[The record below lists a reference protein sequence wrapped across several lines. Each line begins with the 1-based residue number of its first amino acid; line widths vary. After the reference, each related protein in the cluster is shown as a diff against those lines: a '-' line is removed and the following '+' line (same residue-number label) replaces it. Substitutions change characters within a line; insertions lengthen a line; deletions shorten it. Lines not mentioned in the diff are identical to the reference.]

1 MNETTQPLTLR
12 VTVIIPR
19 FVFTVRETED
29 GTLILAC
36 DLPGVRDS
44 LKVTIQGRGL
54 TVSTDEF
61 SRDFSVGH
69 EFDLDKIETQYTDG
83 VLLIKIPPM
92 PTRVITF
99 KEQAKVKTLDQ
110 IPAETKAPDQIEA
123 GIVNP
128 VEMVFETPAPTLA

>member
-110 IPAETKAPDQIEA
+110 IPAATKAPDQIEA

-128 VEMVFETPAPTLA
+128 VAAPTPA

>member
-128 VEMVFETPAPTLA
+128 VAAPTPA

>member
-12 VTVIIPR
+12 VNVIIPR

-92 PTRVITF
+92 PARVITF
-99 KEQAKVKTLDQ
+99 KEQTKVKTLDQ
-110 IPAETKAPDQIEA
+110 IPATTKAPDQIEA

-128 VEMVFETPAPTLA
+128 VAAPTPA

>member
-12 VTVIIPR
+12 VNVIIPR

-92 PTRVITF
+92 PARVITF
-99 KEQAKVKTLDQ
+99 KEQTKVKTLDQ
-110 IPAETKAPDQIEA
+110 IPATTKAPAEIEA

>member
-12 VTVIIPR
+12 VNVIIPR
-19 FVFTVRETED
+19 FVFTVRNDENGALRLT
-29 GTLILAC
+29 C

-44 LKVTIQGRGL
+44 LKVEIQGRGL

-69 EFDLDKIETQYTDG
+69 EFDLDKIETQYEDG

-110 IPAETKAPDQIEA
+110 IPAATKAPDQIEA

-128 VEMVFETPAPTLA
+128 VAAPTPA

>member
-12 VTVIIPR
+12 VNVIIPR

-92 PTRVITF
+92 PARVITF
-99 KEQAKVKTLDQ
+99 KEQTKVKTLDQ
-110 IPAETKAPDQIEA
+110 IPATTKAPAEIEA

-128 VEMVFETPAPTLA
+128 VEMVFETPAPTPA

>member
-69 EFDLDKIETQYTDG
+69 EFDLDKIETQYEDG

>member
-44 LKVTIQGRGL
+44 LKVTIQGRSL
-54 TVSTDEF
+54 TVSTDQF
-61 SRDFSVGH
+61 SRDFAVGH
-69 EFDLDKIETQYTDG
+69 EYDLDKIETQYEDG

-99 KEQAKVKTLDQ
+99 KEQAPAKVVV
-110 IPAETKAPDQIEA
+110 ETKAPDQIEA

>member
-12 VTVIIPR
+12 VNVIIPR
-19 FVFTVRETED
+19 FVFTVRNDENGALRLT
-29 GTLILAC
+29 C
-36 DLPGVRDS
+36 DLPGARDS

-92 PTRVITF
+92 PARVITF
-99 KEQAKVKTLDQ
+99 KEQTKVKTLDQ
-110 IPAETKAPDQIEA
+110 IPATTKAPAEIEA

-128 VEMVFETPAPTLA
+128 VAAPTPA